1 MELGYSGGIS
11 RGSIQNNRYSGQFS
25 DRYSQYSESEYDP
38 SETTHSESGDG
49 EYHHSNI
56 PILEYPSFL
65 SQSTDNVNGGGSNN
79 GLNNSATNL
88 VNNDNDEDLE
98 NVIINYLS
106 YEKDVD
112 VLTERLGKTL
122 STLETEMIVG
132 VLDSG
137 VGVNEV
143 ISQLADKD
151 GTHLTGVT
159 AWIEYYNKQLQD
171 MKKYIEHIEGK
182 NNKMEI
188 VSRNQR
194 LLYSELNNLIGLMT
208 LSDNTIATLT
218 APQFN
223 NTVGLKMAIEAA
235 EDLKRALTTKL
246 KSGMDNMMAV
256 KDQRKVFETY
266 KVSFARKVATLV
278 ESIFK
283 TTDKE
288 IGKHVTAQS
297 SPGHEDFPDYSRYY
311 TVLREFKPLVNW
323 LKEMDH
329 DKLIPL
335 IAHYI
340 KAFRPIYKRDIKDFF
355 STIQHSLEKESKD
368 QNDFFSS
375 SSSSKKSIEILN
387 SNNSTSTPSKSGGKD
402 LAVKKRKINKLF
414 KYALSCLE
422 SYIMTKQKFI
432 MDFFLYQDPPR
443 IVGQRNHH
451 SSGGGSN
458 SGSGGKDSKDRKDK
472 KSSSSKKDKK
482 EKKDKKDKKKNKD
495 LDSSPSISSGGGGGD
510 SSSNTT
516 ISPQSTDPNSPNS
529 NNTLSSS
536 PPEDS
541 SLPVKESP
549 DAPLDLILSEMFD
562 GVVPEL
568 RDMVEKAD
576 QVNPFYHLTMLL
588 ETELYIDA
596 HSYKDA
602 DHSSY
607 FVKMLAEVQKTM
619 KTLFNK
625 FLDVQVEAIKSTQ
638 TSLKRC
644 GVLAHFK
651 NFHIFVKEL
660 QKYKSESGTGSS
672 ALLIESSYKKIILEL
687 FNWLDGLV
695 EKLPEGDKYKF
706 ISKLENHYFFY
717 LKLEELQIN
726 CLIQHKDTSQ
736 SIYLENLDT
745 YVNFLIDLKFKPL
758 MEYYMKMDELL
769 LTLPPSDIQFQQSH
783 SKQQFKKI
791 VEKFKTENI
800 EKGLLKALLNTQK
813 NITKDSPLILVVWN
827 KLEDVFI
834 EKYEHF
840 QDITSECYN
849 QTMPVSSDQIK
860 GLFATVYK
868 KNPNKH

>member
-1 MELGYSGGIS
+1 MEIGYSGGIS
-11 RGSIQNNRYSGQFS
+11 RGGVQNNRYSGQFS

-38 SETTHSESGDG
+38 SETTHSESDS

-65 SQSTDNVNGGGSNN
+65 SQSTDNVSGSSNN
-79 GLNNSATNL
+79 GLNSSATSL
-88 VNNDNDEDLE
+88 GNNDNDEDLE
-98 NVIINYLS
+98 NVINNYLS
-106 YEKDVD
+106 FEKDVD

-143 ISQLADKD
+143 ISQLGDKD

-188 VSRNQR
+188 VSRNQK

-208 LSDNTIATLT
+208 LSDSTIATLT
-218 APQFN
+218 SPQFN

-266 KVSFARKVATLV
+266 KVSFARKVGTLV

-288 IGKHVTAQS
+288 ITKHVSTS
-297 SPGHEDFPDYSRYY
+297 HSPSEDGFPDYKGYY
-311 TVLREFKPLVNW
+311 GVLREFKPLVNW

-329 DKLIPL
+329 EKLIPL

-340 KAFRPIYKRDIKDFF
+340 KAFRPIYKRDIKEFF
-355 STIQHSLEKESKD
+355 SDIQNSLEKESKD

-375 SSSSKKSIEILN
+375 SSKKSIEN
-387 SNNSTSTPSKSGGKD
+387 SNNTTTSTPSKNAS
-402 LAVKKRKINKLF
+402 KKRKIDRLF
-414 KYALSCLE
+414 KFALSCLDP
-422 SYIMTKQKFI
+422 YIMVKQKFI

-443 IVGQRNHH
+443 LVGQRNNH
-451 SSGGGSN
+451 SSISGGSGGGGN
-458 SGSGGKDSKDRKDK
+458 KDSKDRKDK
-472 KSSSSKKDKK
+472 KSSSKKD
-482 EKKDKKDKKKNKD
+482 KKDKKDKKKKD
-495 LDSSPSISSGGGGGD
+495 SELSPSSSPTIVGD
-510 SSSNTT
+510 NEKLIDS
-516 ISPQSTDPNSPNS
+516 NSPNS
-529 NNTLSSS
+529 LNSANTTNSATTTTTTISS
-536 PPEDS
+536 PEDS
-541 SLPVKESP
+541 SVSSPVKESP

-562 GVVPEL
+562 SVIPEL

-576 QVNPFYHLTMLL
+576 QVNPFYLLTMLL
-588 ETELYIDA
+588 QTEVYIDL
-596 HSYKDA
+596 HSRKNP

-607 FVKMLAEVQKTM
+607 FVKILAEVQKTM

-644 GVLAHFK
+644 GVLNHFK
-651 NFHIFVKEL
+651 NFHNFVLEL
-660 QKYKSESGTGSS
+660 QKYKSESDTGSS
-672 ALLIESSYKKIILEL
+672 TLLIESSYKKIILEL

-695 EKLPEGDKYKF
+695 EKLPEGKKYKF
-706 ISKLENHYFFY
+706 ISKLENHYFFF
-717 LKLEELQIN
+717 LKLDDLIQNNYIN
-726 CLIQHKDTSQ
+726 CLSQHKETSQ
-736 SIYLENLDT
+736 TIYKENLEI
-745 YVNFLIDLKFKPL
+745 YVNFLIDLKFKSL
-758 MEYYMKMDELL
+758 IEYYTKMDELL

-800 EKGLLKALLNTQK
+800 EKGLLKALLNVQK
-813 NITKDSPLILVVWN
+813 NIAKDSHLVLVIWN
-827 KLEDVFI
+827 RLEDVFI

-840 QDITSECYN
+840 QDITSDCYN

-860 GLFATVYK
+860 GIFATVYK

>member
-1 MELGYSGGIS
+1 MDHLGYSGGIS
-11 RGSIQNNRYSGQFS
+11 RVGIQHNRYSGQYS

-38 SETTHSESGDG
+38 SETTHSESDS
-49 EYHHSNI
+49 ENHHHSNI

-65 SQSTDNVNGGGSNN
+65 SQSNDNVSNGPSNN
-79 GLNNSATNL
+79 ALSSSATSL
-88 VNNDNDEDLE
+88 GNNDGDEDLE
-98 NVIINYLS
+98 NVINNYLS
-106 YEKDVD
+106 FEKDVD

-143 ISQLADKD
+143 ISQLGDKD

-188 VSRNQR
+188 VSRNQK

-208 LSDNTIATLT
+208 LSDNTITALT

-223 NTVGLKMAIEAA
+223 DTKGLAIAIEAA

-266 KVSFARKVATLV
+266 KISFARKVATLV
-278 ESIFK
+278 ENIFK
-283 TTDKE
+283 NTDKE
-288 IGKHVTAQS
+288 IGKHVITTASQT
-297 SPGHEDFPDYSRYY
+297 PGGEKFPDYLQYY
-311 TVLREFKPLVNW
+311 NLLRKFKPLVNW

-329 DKLIPL
+329 EKLIPL
-335 IAHYI
+335 IVSYI
-340 KAFRPIYKRDIKDFF
+340 KAFRRIYESDIKVFF
-355 STIQHSLEKESKD
+355 SSIQQSLEKESKD

-375 SSSSKKSIEILN
+375 SSSSKKSIDSLNNNNNNN
-387 SNNSTSTPSKSGGKD
+387 SNNTSTSTPSKNSSSGKD
-402 LAVKKRKINKLF
+402 GIKKYKIHRLF
-414 KYALSCLE
+414 EYALSCLE
-422 SYIMTKQKFI
+422 IYLMTKQNFV

-443 IVGQRNHH
+443 LVGQRNHH
-451 SSGGGSN
+451 SNSGGGGGSN
-458 SGSGGKDSKDRKDK
+458 KDGKDRKDK
-472 KSSSSKKDKK
+472 KSSKKD
-482 EKKDKKDKKKNKD
+482 KKDKKDKKKKD
-495 LDSSPSISSGGGGGD
+495 ADSSSSSSPSLDNDKPID
-510 SSSNTT
+510 S
-516 ISPQSTDPNSPNS
+516 NSPKSPS
-529 NNTLSSS
+529 NAVNGSLSSTEESS
-536 PPEDS
+536 PP
-541 SLPVKESP
+541 PPQPKESP
-549 DAPLDLILSEMFD
+549 DAPLDLILSAMFN

-568 RDMVEKAD
+568 INMVEKAD
-576 QVNPFYHLTMLL
+576 QVNPFYLLTMLL
-588 ETELYIDA
+588 KTELYIDA
-596 HSYKDA
+596 HSRKNG

-607 FVKMLAEVQKTM
+607 FVKILAEVQKSI

-625 FLDVQVEAIKSTQ
+625 FLEVQVEAIKSTQ

-644 GVLAHFK
+644 GVLAHFR

-660 QKYKSESGTGSS
+660 QKYKSESDTGSS
-672 ALLIESSYKKIILEL
+672 TLLIESSYKKIILEL

-695 EKLPEGDKYKF
+695 EKLPEDKKYKF

-717 LKLEELQIN
+717 LKLQELNIN
-726 CLIQHKDTSQ
+726 CLTQHKDTSQ
-736 SIYLENLDT
+736 SIFKENLEI
-745 YVNFLIDLKFKPL
+745 YVDFLIDLKFKPL
-758 MEYYMKMDELL
+758 IEYYTKMDELL

-800 EKGLLKALLNTQK
+800 EKGLLKALGNVQK
-813 NITKDSPLILVVWN
+813 NITKDSQLIPVIWER
-827 KLEDVFI
+827 LEEVFI
-834 EKYEHF
+834 KKYEHF
-840 QDITSECYN
+840 QDITSDCYN

-860 GLFATVYK
+860 GIFATVYK

>member
-1 MELGYSGGIS
+1 MDHLGYSGGIS
-11 RGSIQNNRYSGQFS
+11 RGGVVQQNRYSGQFS
-25 DRYSQYSESEYDP
+25 DRYSQYSESEYDA
-38 SETTHSESGDG
+38 SETTHSESES
-49 EYHHSNI
+49 EYHHHSNI

-65 SQSTDNVNGGGSNN
+65 SQSNDNVSNGPSNN
-79 GLNNSATNL
+79 GLNSSATSL
-88 VNNDNDEDLE
+88 GNNDGDEDLE
-98 NVIINYLS
+98 NVINNYLS
-106 YEKDVD
+106 FEKDVD
-112 VLTERLGKTL
+112 ILTERLGKTL

-143 ISQLADKD
+143 ISQLGDKD

-188 VSRNQR
+188 VSRNQK
-194 LLYSELNNLIGLMT
+194 LLFSELNNLIGLMT
-208 LSDNTIATLT
+208 LSDSTISTLT
-218 APQFN
+218 SPQFN
-223 NTVGLKMAIEAA
+223 DTKGLDMAIKAA

-266 KVSFARKVATLV
+266 KASFARKVAALV
-278 ESIFK
+278 ENIFK

-288 IGKHVTAQS
+288 IGKHITTSQT
-297 SPGHEDFPDYSRYY
+297 PGEEKFPDYIEYY
-311 TVLREFKPLVNW
+311 DILRKFKPLVNW

-329 DKLIPL
+329 EKLIPL
-335 IAHYI
+335 IVQYI
-340 KAFRPIYKRDIKDFF
+340 KAFRRIYESDIKVYF
-355 STIQHSLEKESKD
+355 SSIQQSLEKESKD

-375 SSSSKKSIEILN
+375 SSSSKKSIDNLN
-387 SNNSTSTPSKSGGKD
+387 NTSTSTPSKNSSSGGKD
-402 LAVKKRKINKLF
+402 GIKKRKINRLF

-422 SYIMTKQKFI
+422 IYIMTKQNFV

-443 IVGQRNHH
+443 LAGQRNHH
-451 SSGGGSN
+451 SNTSGGGG
-458 SGSGGKDSKDRKDK
+458 SGSSSNKDGKDRKDK
-472 KSSSSKKDKK
+472 KSSKKD
-482 EKKDKKDKKKNKD
+482 KKDKKDKKKKD
-495 LDSSPSISSGGGGGD
+495 PD
-510 SSSNTT
+510 SSSSSS
-516 ISPQSTDPNSPNS
+516 SPTLDNDKPTDSNSPKS
-529 NNTLSSS
+529 PNNALSPTEESSS
-536 PPEDS
+536 PP
-541 SLPVKESP
+541 PPKESP
-549 DAPLDLILSEMFD
+549 DAPLDLILSAMFN

-568 RDMVEKAD
+568 INMVEKAD
-576 QVNPFYHLTMLL
+576 QVNPFYLLTMLL

-596 HSYKDA
+596 HSRKDSH
-602 DHSSY
+602 HSSY
-607 FVKMLAEVQKTM
+607 FVKILAEVQKSI

-625 FLDVQVEAIKSTQ
+625 FLEVQVEAIKSTQ

-644 GVLAHFK
+644 GVLPHFR

-660 QKYKSESGTGSS
+660 QKYKSESDTGSS
-672 ALLIESSYKKIILEL
+672 TLLIESSYKKIILEL

-695 EKLPEGDKYKF
+695 EKLPEDKKYKF

-717 LKLEELQIN
+717 LKLQELNIN
-726 CLIQHKDTSQ
+726 CLTQHKDTSQ
-736 SIYLENLDT
+736 SIFNENLEI
-745 YVNFLIDLKFKPL
+745 YVDFLIDLKFKPL
-758 MEYYMKMDELL
+758 IEYYTKMDELL

-791 VEKFKTENI
+791 VEKFKTENVCIILRI
-800 EKGLLKALLNTQK
+800 EKGLLKALGNVQK
-813 NITKDSPLILVVWN
+813 NITKDSLLIPVIW
-827 KLEDVFI
+827 KRLEDVFI

-840 QDITSECYN
+840 QDITSDCYN

-860 GLFATVYK
+860 GIFATVYK